1 MGILTSKKENKDGLE
16 IIIPHTPRKRERQR
30 AMHTAPRKTMSYV
43 HTNVPRDKAF
53 LTIDGRHIL
62 NLLELT
68 TILEQM
74 DDHAFAYHAN
84 TEKNDFSNWIR
95 DVMGNTILAETIR
108 DKSRQETQIEVLKHI
123 VKELA

>member
-1 MGILTSKKENKDGLE
+1 MSILTSKKGSREGLE
-16 IIIPHTPRKRERQR
+16 ILIPRTQRKREQR
-30 AMHTAPRKTMSYV
+30 RGMHMAPRKAAPYV

-62 NLLELT
+62 NLLELV

-74 DDHAFAYHAN
+74 DDHAFQYHAN
-84 TEKNDFSNWIR
+84 AEKNDFSNWIR
-95 DVMGNTILAETIR
+95 DVMDNMALAERIR
-108 DKSRQETQIEVLKHI
+108 NKDRQETQIEVLKHI